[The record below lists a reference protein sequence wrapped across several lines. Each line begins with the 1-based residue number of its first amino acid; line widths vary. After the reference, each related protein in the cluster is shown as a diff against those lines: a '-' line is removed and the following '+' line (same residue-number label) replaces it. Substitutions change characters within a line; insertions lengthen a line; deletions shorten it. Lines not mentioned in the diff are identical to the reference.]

1 MIDAIIKVLHDTFGN
16 KCRIYTENVEQG
28 LKTPCFSLRQLSA
41 NGNRYLQ
48 NRYKNTHQFMVQYF
62 PDSKDVYS
70 ECAAVLQKLLILL
83 VDVGKYHASKING
96 EVVDGVL
103 NFEVVYPEFVQ
114 ISSVEDDMTD
124 YEINWKDGSNG

>member
-1 MIDAIIKVLHDTFGN
+1 MIDAIIKVLHDAFGN

-28 LKTPCFSLRQLSA
+28 LKTPCFSLSQLSA

-70 ECAAVLQKLLILL
+70 ECAVVLQKLLILL